1 MTGAPDGYAAR
12 IREALA
18 GPGFLLL
25 PDVFEAALVDAVRA
39 ELDRALRAEAGHYGA
54 AALAEI
60 GQQGYVA
67 DVLAMGPATRE
78 LLATEQVYRCVSAA
92 LGDRAHLS
100 IAQGISLGPG
110 EGRGQWPRRWHAD
123 LFQQRAAMPEP
134 RFCFGVNCLVALDE
148 MSPANGATC
157 VVPGSQALV
166 ALRSQDDSA
175 AEALGLTVTAS
186 AGSLLLMD
194 AGLWHAAGFN
204 ATSEPR
210 RVLKLLFV
218 RGWLRPQLDYRALIE
233 AVPYPDL
240 APRAAALLS
249 AAAPGAA
256 TRPGALSR
264 PASRGR
270 HDPGYARPPHR
281 RRDGGHRRAASHLVG

>member
-1 MTGAPDGYAAR
+1 MTGAPGGYAAR
-12 IREALA
+12 IHEALA

-25 PDVFEAALVDAVRA
+25 PEVFEAALVGGVRE
-39 ELDRALRAEAGHYGA
+39 ELDRALRAEADRYG

-78 LLATEQVYRCVSAA
+78 LLATEQIYHCVSAA

-123 LFQQRAAMPEP
+123 LFQQREAMPEP
-134 RFCFGVNCLVALDE
+134 SFCFGVNCLVTLDE

-166 ALRSQDDSA
+166 ALRSQDDST
-175 AEALGLTVTAS
+175 AEALGITVTAP

-218 RGWLRPQLDYRALIE
+218 RGWIRPQLDYRALIE
-233 AVPYPDL
+233 AASYPDL
-240 APRAAALLS
+240 TPRAAALLS

-256 TRPGALSR
+256 VLPSALE
-264 PASRGR
+264 PTGIAG
-270 HDPGYARPPHR
+270 PTA
-281 RRDGGHRRAASHLVG
+281 

>member
-25 PDVFEAALVDAVRA
+25 PEVFEAALVDAVRE
-39 ELDRALRAEAGHYGA
+39 ELDQALRAEAGRYGA
-54 AALAEI
+54 AALAAI
-60 GQQGYVA
+60 GQQGYIA

-78 LLATEQVYRCVSAA
+78 LLATDQVYRCVSAA
-92 LGDRAHLS
+92 LDDRAHLS

-110 EGRGQWPRRWHAD
+110 EGRGRWPRRWHAD
-123 LFQQRAAMPEP
+123 LFQQREAMPEP
-134 RFCFGVNCLVALDE
+134 RFCFAVNCLVALDE

-166 ALRSQDDSA
+166 ALRLQDDSA
-175 AEALGLTVTAS
+175 AEALGLTVTAP
-186 AGSLLLMD
+186 AGSVLLMD
-194 AGLWHAAGFN
+194 GGLWHAAGFN

-218 RGWLRPQLDYRALIE
+218 RSWIRPQLDYRALIE
-233 AVPYPDL
+233 AASYPDL
-240 APRAAALLS
+240 TPRTAALLS

-256 TRPGALSR
+256 AWPGALES
-264 PASRGR
+264 
-270 HDPGYARPPHR
+270 
-281 RRDGGHRRAASHLVG
+281 AAIAGPTA